1 MHVYD
6 IFPVTLY
13 NLTGKDNNII
23 NIIIYMYIIYEMSK
37 KRQVNYFKSLFN
49 YKITLK
55 TNYINLVLF
64 TGFKY
69 KINIKQMKH
78 LV

>member
-37 KRQVNYFKSLFN
+37 KRQVNYFKSLFH
-49 YKITLK
+49 YKTTLK

-64 TGFKY
+64 TRFKY
-69 KINIKQMKH
+69 K
-78 LV
+78 